1 MAPKM
6 ILHLICFLREK
17 NPFIRNL
24 FQAMMQHYLYIP
36 YMPLYR
42 SHSYIRRTFKI
53 GNKNWEK
60 ALITC
65 IRCNPN
71 IGKKS
76 TLRLHY
82 NAVHYNKVHYNAVL
96 YNADSIITRS
106 YITRSIITQSYITRT
121 PLQRS
126 LL

>member
-36 YMPLYR
+36 YMPVYR
-42 SHSYIRRTFKI
+42 SHSYIRRTSKI

-71 IGKKS
+71 IGKK
-76 TLRLHY
+76 
-82 NAVHYNKVHYNAVL
+82 VHC
-96 YNADSIITRS
+96 DSIITRS
-106 YITRSIITQSYITRT
+106 IKTQSYIMRSITTRSIITQSYIMRSNITQSYITQT
-121 PLQRS
+121 PL
-126 LL
+126 